1 MTPTRFLGNIRA
13 DFKAVR
19 VKALKVIEVARNGKA
34 VEVSLIMVR
43 CASLVGHGVVALF
56 AGAYNLNNRDVGLH

>member
-34 VEVSLIMVR
+34 VGVSLIMVR
-43 CASLVGHGVVALF
+43 CASLGLVALF